1 MGMSPGNGTRWGICS
16 ARKPFR
22 SATMPAYF
30 VSLMRFFFSPGSSRT
45 LYRSR
50 WSLGEEEQR
59 MTGAEH
65 RMTGADHRMT
75 GADHRMTGADHR
87 MTGADHR
94 MTGADN
100 RMIGTDNRRIGT
112 DNRQ

>member
-1 MGMSPGNGTRWGICS
+1 MSPGNGTRWGICS

-59 MTGAEH
+59 MTGA
-65 RMTGADHRMT
+65 DHRMT
-75 GADHRMTGADHR
+75 GADH
-87 MTGADHR
+87 
-94 MTGADN
+94 

-112 DNRQ
+112 DNRRIGTDNRQ